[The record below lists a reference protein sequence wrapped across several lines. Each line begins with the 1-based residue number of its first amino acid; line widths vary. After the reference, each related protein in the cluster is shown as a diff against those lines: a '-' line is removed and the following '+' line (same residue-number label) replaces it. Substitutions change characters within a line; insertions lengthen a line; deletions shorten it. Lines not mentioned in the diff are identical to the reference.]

1 MAYSTSN
8 PPNLVAQPL
17 ARGTNGETRNWVY
30 NHTDAATAVRVSGY
44 FTNGY
49 ALGMRAGDTVTV
61 TDTDASPI
69 AQSLHIVTS
78 DTNQVIDLSDGTAI
92 TATDTD

>member
-8 PPNLVAQPL
+8 PPALISQGIGGG
-17 ARGTNGETRNWVY
+17 ARRIWVY
-30 NHTDAATAVRVSGY
+30 ASTDAATAVRVSNY
-44 FTNGY
+44 ISNGY
-49 ALGMRAGDTVTV
+49 KLGMRKGDLVIQ

-69 AQSLHIVTS
+69 SMQLMIVTECTS
-78 DTNQVIDLSDGTAI
+78 TVCDLSDGVAV